1 MFKALQK
8 YGDGIKVMG
17 PLLPAAF
24 PFGMI
29 TGVTALDAHLSA
41 AAGIGQSIIV
51 FAGAAQLAML
61 QLMQGHA
68 WPPVIVLTVFIINV
82 RFAMYS
88 ASLAPHFSQAH
99 WSARWA
105 IAYLMTDQS
114 YALSIARFARE
125 PDMTLDRKVAYYLGG
140 ASLMWFLWIL
150 ATVLGFV
157 LGAAV
162 PPSWSLEFAVPLG
175 FIAMLIPA
183 LRDRP
188 SLAAAF
194 TGGSI
199 AVIAHGLPFNLGLFL
214 GAVCGIGAGYAC
226 ERHLEARRAQGGQNV

>member
-1 MFKALQK
+1 MFKGLQK
-8 YGDGIKVMG
+8 YSEGIKVMG

-29 TGVTALDAHLSA
+29 TGVTALDAHLSMP
-41 AAGIGQSIIV
+41 AGIGQSIIV

-61 QLMQGHA
+61 QLMQSHA
-68 WPPVIVLTVFIINV
+68 WPPVIVLTVFMINA

-88 ASLAPHFSQAH
+88 ASLAPHFSKAH

-105 IAYLMTDQS
+105 IAYLMTDQA
-114 YALSIARFARE
+114 YALSISKFSRE
-125 PDMTLDRKVAYYLGG
+125 PDMTLDQKVAYYLGG
-140 ASLMWFLWIL
+140 SVIMWLLWII
-150 ATVLGFV
+150 ATALGFA
-157 LGAAV
+157 LGAGV

-188 SLAAAF
+188 SLLAAL

-199 AVIAHGLPFNLGLFL
+199 ALIAHDLPFNLGLFL
-214 GAVCGIGAGYAC
+214 GAMCGIGAGYAY
-226 ERHLEARRAQGGQNV
+226 EKRLEARRVRGGP